1 MTRGARYINLPPWGV
16 FLSNGTEVGYCT
28 SVGAE
33 PAFSFALNHK
43 MASIVMTRRPWVL
56 ALVFSMMWLVFGTKE
71 VRAQLT
77 PQQKQEIH
85 VHYQQ
90 ATRAYD
96 LGKYQEA
103 VDEYQKVYEID
114 GDPVM
119 LYNIAQAY
127 RLNDQPQE
135 SIHFYRRYLQRSPEA
150 RNKEDV
156 ERKITAMEKLIE
168 ERRKAAALV
177 APPPPKPEAKPAAV
191 PEPVLPTPVVT
202 PVVVAPPPSPPPSQR
217 STTRL
222 VVGWSMV
229 GVGAAS
235 IAVAIVEGIKA
246 KNRGDTLTRMSST
259 TAPPVWTPALESIQS
274 QGKTANIVA
283 IVCGIAGTAVGVG
296 GAIVLITTGSSAPAN
311 DNGTPPAATTNVSF
325 APWFGPGLVGGGM
338 GLRF

>member
-1 MTRGARYINLPPWGV
+1 
-16 FLSNGTEVGYCT
+16 
-28 SVGAE
+28 
-33 PAFSFALNHK
+33 
-43 MASIVMTRRPWVL
+43 MTRRPWVL
-56 ALVFSMMWLVFGTKE
+56 ALVFSMMLLAFGAKE
-71 VRAQLT
+71 ARAQLT

-90 ATRAYD
+90 ATRSYD

-177 APPPPKPEAKPAAV
+177 APPAPKADAKPVAI
-191 PEPVLPTPVVT
+191 PEPVAPPPVT
-202 PVVVAPPPSPPPSQR
+202 APVVVAPLPPPPASPPSA
-217 STTRL
+217 TRQIL
-222 VVGWSMV
+222 GWSMV
-229 GVGAAS
+229 GVGVAS
-235 IAVAIVEGIKA
+235 IAVAIIEGIRA
-246 KNRGDTLTRMSST
+246 KNRGDELTQNMNVVTHPPFDST
-259 TAPPVWTPALESIQS
+259 QQAIQS
-274 QGKTANIVA
+274 EGKTANIVA

-296 GAIVLITTGSSAPAN
+296 GAIVLITNGSSSPAN
-311 DNGTPPAATTNVSF
+311 DNGAPVATTNTVSF
-325 APWFGPGLVGGGM
+325 APWVGPGLVGGGM

>member
-1 MTRGARYINLPPWGV
+1 MSPGV
-16 FLSNGTEVGYCT
+16 DAV
-28 SVGAE
+28 
-33 PAFSFALNHK
+33 
-43 MASIVMTRRPWVL
+43 
-56 ALVFSMMWLVFGTKE
+56 
-71 VRAQLT
+71 LT

-103 VDEYQKVYEID
+103 VEEYQKVYEID

-168 ERRKAAALV
+168 DRRKAAALV
-177 APPPPKPEAKPAAV
+177 APPPPKTEVKPVAV
-191 PEPVLPTPVVT
+191 PPPPPPPPVVTT
-202 PVVVAPPPSPPPSQR
+202 PVVVAPPPPPPPPPT

-229 GVGAAS
+229 GVGVAS

-246 KNRGDTLTRMSST
+246 KNRADYVTSHQFAPGDTTVPS
-259 TAPPVWTPALESIQS
+259 WTSYLDNIQS
-274 QGKTANIVA
+274 EGKTANIVA
-283 IVCGIAGTAVGVG
+283 IVCGIAGTGLGVA
-296 GAIVLITTGSSAPAN
+296 GAIVLITNGSSAPAN
-311 DNGTPPAATTNVSF
+311 DNGTPAASPTTNVSF
-325 APWFGPGLVGGGM
+325 APWVGPGLVGGGM

>member
-1 MTRGARYINLPPWGV
+1 
-16 FLSNGTEVGYCT
+16 
-28 SVGAE
+28 
-33 PAFSFALNHK
+33 

-56 ALVFSMMWLVFGTKE
+56 ALVFSMMLLAFGTNE

-103 VDEYQKVYEID
+103 VEQYQKVYEID

-168 ERRKAAALV
+168 ERRKAAAQV
-177 APPPPKPEAKPAAV
+177 TPPPKTDVKPVAVPAPPPPP
-191 PEPVLPTPVVT
+191 PVVAP
-202 PVVVAPPPSPPPSQR
+202 PVVVAPPPPPPPPET

-229 GVGAAS
+229 GVGVAS

-246 KNRGDTLTRMSST
+246 KNRGDELTRMQGQPTDPISNL
-259 TAPPVWTPALESIQS
+259 PVWGPEQDRIQS
-274 QGKTANIVA
+274 EGKTANIVA
-283 IVCGIAGTAVGVG
+283 IVCGIAGTGLGVA
-296 GAIVLITTGSSAPAN
+296 GAIVLITSGSSAPAN
-311 DNGTPPAATTNVSF
+311 DNGTPPATAPNVSF
-325 APWFGPGLVGGGM
+325 VPWVGPGLVGGGM

>member
-1 MTRGARYINLPPWGV
+1 
-16 FLSNGTEVGYCT
+16 
-28 SVGAE
+28 
-33 PAFSFALNHK
+33 
-43 MASIVMTRRPWVL
+43 MTRRPWVL
-56 ALVFSMMWLVFGTKE
+56 ALVFSMMLLAFGTKE

-177 APPPPKPEAKPAAV
+177 APPPPKTEVKPVTV
-191 PEPVLPTPVVT
+191 PEPVAPPPVTT
-202 PVVVAPPPSPPPSQR
+202 PVVVAPPPPPLPEPPSTAR
-217 STTRL
+217 RIL
-222 VVGWSMV
+222 GWSMV
-229 GVGAAS
+229 GVGVAS
-235 IAVAIVEGIKA
+235 VTVAIIEGIKA
-246 KNRGDTLTRMSST
+246 KNRGDQLTKMSNT
-259 TAPPVWTPALESIQS
+259 TPLTGWGPDQDQLQS
-274 QGKTANIVA
+274 EGKTANIVA

-296 GAIVLITTGSSAPAN
+296 GAIVLITNGSSAPAN
-311 DNGTPPAATTNVSF
+311 DNGAPAATTNTVSF

>member
-1 MTRGARYINLPPWGV
+1 M
-16 FLSNGTEVGYCT
+16 
-28 SVGAE
+28 
-33 PAFSFALNHK
+33 
-43 MASIVMTRRPWVL
+43 MVL
-56 ALVFSMMWLVFGTKE
+56 ALGTKE
-71 VRAQLT
+71 ARAQLT
-77 PQQKQEIH
+77 PQQKQDIH

-168 ERRKAAALV
+168 ERRKAAAAV
-177 APPPPKPEAKPAAV
+177 TPPPPKAV
-191 PEPVLPTPVVT
+191 VPPPPVETNPEPPPVVT
-202 PVVVAPPPSPPPSQR
+202 PPVVVAPPPPRPPTPP
-217 STTRL
+217 STTRR
-222 VVGWSMV
+222 VIGWSMIGA
-229 GVGAAS
+229 GVAS
-235 IAVAIVEGIKA
+235 GVVAVIEGVRA
-246 KNRGDTLTRMSST
+246 KNKGDELTQMSMVPT
-259 TAPPVWTPALESIQS
+259 PPSGIRPPFDSGPQSIQS
-274 QGKTANIVA
+274 AGQTANIVA
-283 IVCGIAGTAVGVG
+283 ITCGIAGAAVAVA
-296 GAIVLITTGSSAPAN
+296 GAVILITNGSSAPASES
-311 DNGTPPAATTNVSF
+311 GATPAPAPTTTVSF
-325 APWFGPGLVGGGM
+325 APWFAPGLVGGGM

>member
-1 MTRGARYINLPPWGV
+1 M
-16 FLSNGTEVGYCT
+16 
-28 SVGAE
+28 
-33 PAFSFALNHK
+33 
-43 MASIVMTRRPWVL
+43 
-56 ALVFSMMWLVFGTKE
+56 FGTKE

-177 APPPPKPEAKPAAV
+177 APPPPKTGGEA
-191 PEPVLPTPVVT
+191 
-202 PVVVAPPPSPPPSQR
+202 
-217 STTRL
+217 
-222 VVGWSMV
+222 
-229 GVGAAS
+229 
-235 IAVAIVEGIKA
+235 
-246 KNRGDTLTRMSST
+246 
-259 TAPPVWTPALESIQS
+259 
-274 QGKTANIVA
+274 
-283 IVCGIAGTAVGVG
+283 
-296 GAIVLITTGSSAPAN
+296 
-311 DNGTPPAATTNVSF
+311 
-325 APWFGPGLVGGGM
+325 GGGPPD
-338 GLRF
+338 RCRRRRS

>member
-1 MTRGARYINLPPWGV
+1 
-16 FLSNGTEVGYCT
+16 
-28 SVGAE
+28 
-33 PAFSFALNHK
+33 
-43 MASIVMTRRPWVL
+43 MTRRPWVL
-56 ALVFSMMWLVFGTKE
+56 ALFFSMMLLAFGTKE

-103 VDEYQKVYEID
+103 VEEYQKVYEID

-156 ERKITAMEKLIE
+156 ERKITAMEKLID

-177 APPPPKPEAKPAAV
+177 APPPPKTDVKPVAV
-191 PEPVLPTPVVT
+191 PQPVAPPVVVT
-202 PVVVAPPPSPPPSQR
+202 PPVVVAPPPPPAPVPA

-229 GVGAAS
+229 GVGVAS

-246 KNRGDTLTRMSST
+246 KNRGDQLTQKSNEST
-259 TAPPVWTPALESIQS
+259 HLTFNSDLQNIQS
-274 QGKTANIVA
+274 EGKTANIVA
-283 IVCGIAGTAVGVG
+283 IVCGIAGTTVGVA
-296 GAIVLITTGSSAPAN
+296 GAIVLISSGSSAPAN
-311 DNGTPPAATTNVSF
+311 DNGTAPVTTNTVSF
-325 APWFGPGLVGGGM
+325 APWVAPGLLGGGM

>member
-1 MTRGARYINLPPWGV
+1 
-16 FLSNGTEVGYCT
+16 
-28 SVGAE
+28 
-33 PAFSFALNHK
+33 

-56 ALVFSMMWLVFGTKE
+56 ALVFSMMLLAFGTKE

-103 VDEYQKVYEID
+103 VEQYQKVYEID

-156 ERKITAMEKLIE
+156 ERKIIAMEKLIE
-168 ERRKAAALV
+168 ERRKAAAQV
-177 APPPPKPEAKPAAV
+177 APPPPKTEVK
-191 PEPVLPTPVVT
+191 PVVVPAPPPPPPVVAP
-202 PVVVAPPPSPPPSQR
+202 PVVVAPPPPPPPPEA

-229 GVGAAS
+229 GVGVAS

-246 KNRGDTLTRMSST
+246 KNRGDSLTKMQGDPKGPI
-259 TAPPVWTPALESIQS
+259 ADLPVWGTTEDSIQS
-274 QGKTANIVA
+274 EGKTANIVA
-283 IVCGIAGTAVGVG
+283 IVCGIAGTAVGVA
-296 GAIVLITTGSSAPAN
+296 GAIILISSGSSPPAN
-311 DNGTPPAATTNVSF
+311 DNGTPTVTTTTTNVSF
-325 APWFGPGLVGGGM
+325 APWVGPGLVGGGM

>member
-1 MTRGARYINLPPWGV
+1 
-16 FLSNGTEVGYCT
+16 
-28 SVGAE
+28 
-33 PAFSFALNHK
+33 

-56 ALVFSMMWLVFGTKE
+56 ALVFSMTWLVFGTKE

-177 APPPPKPEAKPAAV
+177 APPPPKPEAKPVAV
-191 PEPVLPTPVVT
+191 PEPVLPPPVVTT
-202 PVVVAPPPSPPPSQR
+202 PVVVAPPPPPPPQR

-235 IAVAIVEGIKA
+235 IAVAIIEGVRA
-246 KNRGDTLTRMSST
+246 KNRGDTLTQEGDNPAKPT
-259 TAPPVWTPALESIQS
+259 VWGSAQESLQS
-274 QGKTANIVA
+274 EGQTANIVA
-283 IVCGIAGTAVGVG
+283 IVCGIAGTAVGVA
-296 GAIVLITTGSSAPAN
+296 GAIVLITNGGSSAPAN
-311 DNGTPPAATTNVSF
+311 DNGTPPATTTNVSF
-325 APWFGPGLVGGGM
+325 APWVGPGLVGGGM

>member
-1 MTRGARYINLPPWGV
+1 
-16 FLSNGTEVGYCT
+16 
-28 SVGAE
+28 
-33 PAFSFALNHK
+33 
-43 MASIVMTRRPWVL
+43 MTRRPWVL
-56 ALVFSMMWLVFGTKE
+56 ALVFSMMVLAFGTKE
-71 VRAQLT
+71 ARAQLT
-77 PQQKQEIH
+77 AQQKQEIH

-177 APPPPKPEAKPAAV
+177 APPPPKTDVKPVAV
-191 PEPVLPTPVVT
+191 PEPVTPPPVAP
-202 PVVVAPPPSPPPSQR
+202 PVVVAPPPPPPPAPP
-217 STTRL
+217 STARRVL
-222 VVGWSMV
+222 GWSMV

-246 KNRGDTLTRMSST
+246 KNRGDTLTKLGSDPSHPT
-259 TAPPVWTPALESIQS
+259 VWTSDLESIQS

-296 GAIVLITTGSSAPAN
+296 GAIVLITNGSSAPAN
-311 DNGTPPAATTNVSF
+311 DDGAPTTTTTSVSF

>member
-1 MTRGARYINLPPWGV
+1 
-16 FLSNGTEVGYCT
+16 
-28 SVGAE
+28 
-33 PAFSFALNHK
+33 

-56 ALVFSMMWLVFGTKE
+56 ALVFSMMLLAFGTNE
-71 VRAQLT
+71 ARAQLT

-168 ERRKAAALV
+168 DRRKAAAAV
-177 APPPPKPEAKPAAV
+177 APPPPKPEVKPVAV
-191 PEPVLPTPVVT
+191 PEPVAVPQPVAA
-202 PVVVAPPPSPPPSQR
+202 PVVVAPPPPPPPPPPSTAR
-217 STTRL
+217 R

-235 IAVAIVEGIKA
+235 IGAAIVAGIIA
-246 KNRGDTLTRMSST
+246 KNRGDYLTSHQNQNPGDPT
-259 TAPPVWTPALESIQS
+259 TTSPPFNADYQNIQS
-274 QGKTANIVA
+274 EGQTANIVA
-283 IVCGIAGTAVGVG
+283 IACGIGGAALAVG
-296 GAIVLITTGSSAPAN
+296 GAIVLITNGSSAPAT
-311 DNGTPPAATTNVSF
+311 DNGTPPATTTNVSF
-325 APWFGPGLVGGGM
+325 APWVGPGLVGGGM